1 MITIFYTLI
10 GDCMK
15 KGIIIPLIIIVVI
28 CIGIGVYFLF
38 FNKEKE
44 PIEVEE
50 CPKVVDNFKIIVNDK
65 ELVVKIEN
73 NKTANELID
82 KLDEG
87 NITIEAEEYGGFEKV
102 GELGFKLPRADK
114 YTVTSAGD
122 VVLYNGDE
130 IVLFYGTN
138 TWNYTKI
145 GKIDISEEE
154 LKSILGEGDITYT
167 ITK

>member
-1 MITIFYTLI
+1 MQMCIISIQLDESTLYSRQIFLQR
-10 GDCMK
+10 
-15 KGIIIPLIIIVVI
+15 
-28 CIGIGVYFLF
+28 
-38 FNKEKE
+38 
-44 PIEVEE
+44 
-50 CPKVVDNFKIIVNDK
+50 DNFKIIVGEK

-73 NKTANELID
+73 NKTTSELIK
-82 KLDEG
+82 KLEEG
-87 NITIEAEEYGGFEKV
+87 NITIEAKEYGGFEKV

-114 YTVTSAGD
+114 YTVTSTGD

-154 LKSILGEGDITYT
+154 LRSILGDGDITYT
-167 ITK
+167 IAK